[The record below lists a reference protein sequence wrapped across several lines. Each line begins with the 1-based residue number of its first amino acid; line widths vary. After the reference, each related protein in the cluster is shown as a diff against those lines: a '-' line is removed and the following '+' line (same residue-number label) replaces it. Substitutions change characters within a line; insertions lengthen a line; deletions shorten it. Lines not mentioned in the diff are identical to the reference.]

1 MSIIDDVVTR
11 VSPDAITWSKV
22 DTDFYVASRAG
33 EYVGSVDGT
42 VDGHFIGF
50 DATSTPIG
58 RYADLKEA
66 QRAVAEW
73 EPEEVREND
82 RHLARVLM
90 PIATA
95 AGLVAGVTAVTG
107 MLVAA
112 A

>member
-1 MSIIDDVVTR
+1 MSIIEEVVTR
-11 VSPDAITWSKV
+11 VNPDAITWSKV

-33 EYVGSVDGT
+33 EYVGSVDST
-42 VDGHFIGF
+42 ADGHFIGF

-58 RYADLKEA
+58 RYVDLKEA

-73 EPEEVREND
+73 EPEQAREND

-95 AGLVAGVTAVTG
+95 AGLVASVTAVTG

>member
-42 VDGHFIGF
+42 ADGHFIGF

-58 RYADLKEA
+58 RYSELKEA
-66 QRAVAEW
+66 QRAVVEW
-73 EPEEVREND
+73 KPEQAREND
-82 RHLARVLM
+82 RQLARVLM

-95 AGLVAGVTAVTG
+95 AGLVASVTAVTG
-107 MLVAA
+107 MLIAA